1 MQVQWWEYHEVVK
14 KLKPYHMIKN
24 LFKLITLK
32 GSGDTKTFGTGADDQ
47 VLALMTEPYGETF
60 TT

>member
-1 MQVQWWEYHEVVK
+1 
-14 KLKPYHMIKN
+14 MIKN

-32 GSGDTKTFGTGADDQ
+32 GSGDTKTFGTGTDDQ
-47 VLALMTEPYGETF
+47 VLALMPEPYGETF